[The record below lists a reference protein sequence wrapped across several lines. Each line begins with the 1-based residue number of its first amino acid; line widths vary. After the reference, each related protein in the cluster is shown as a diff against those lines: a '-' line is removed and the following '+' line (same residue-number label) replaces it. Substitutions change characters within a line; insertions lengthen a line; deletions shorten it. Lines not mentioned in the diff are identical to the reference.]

1 MARRVLRLQA
11 AEGVFLHSQAL
22 VACLRPAD
30 KQAGLKPAPT
40 TPCRRPAPPTRLTT
54 YYPWLLPSARGKPAR
69 INDTR
74 RRGNR

>member
-30 KQAGLKPAPT
+30 KQAGLKPVP
-40 TPCRRPAPPTRLTT
+40 RRPAPPTRLATH
-54 YYPWLLPSARGKPAR
+54 YPWLLPSARGKPAR
-69 INDTR
+69 TNDTR